1 MSQFTR
7 TVLSHSRKTTR
18 FPSSQIRKRCAST
31 ERAEPIRLSKLL
43 SQAAGVSR
51 REAERWILQGDV
63 TLSGQVVRMPQ
74 QLLTEEIAPGQLQA
88 HGKPVL
94 FRENNNTTSNNTRVL
109 LVHKMAGELV
119 ADSDPQ
125 GRPCVMH
132 RLKRL
137 LGSKQHFKAVGRLDM
152 MTEGLLILTN
162 DGMYAR
168 EMEMSN
174 LHRTYRVRV
183 HGRVSL
189 PYLERQ
195 LQHHNLYRPM
205 KVAVASAPLRGR
217 KRQEKSANTWLE
229 ITCSEGK
236 NRQVRKVLEQF
247 GCTYYIEWLRL
258 HFFRCFSFSHLKT
271 SLFATFLYFL
281 AFQVTVTRLIRVGF
295 GDFHLHNI
303 PAGSTLEVPM
313 KPVEKQRRQGSL
325 AARKRS
331 TPILPKDVSPV
342 EWVFPDASR

>member
-1 MSQFTR
+1 MNWLSRFTR
-7 TVLSHSRKTTR
+7 TICSHPMNQT
-18 FPSSQIRKRCAST
+18 IRSIRCSST
-31 ERAEPIRLSKLL
+31 ERMFEPIRLSKLL

-63 TLSGQVVRMPQ
+63 TLSGQVVRLPQ

-88 HGKPVL
+88 RGKPVL
-94 FRENNNTTSNNTRVL
+94 FRDNNSSSHTNNTRVI

-137 LGSKQHFKAVGRLDM
+137 LGSKQHFKAIGRLDM
-152 MTEGLLILTN
+152 MTEGLLLLTN

-183 HGRVSL
+183 HGRVSI

-195 LQHHNLYRPM
+195 LQRHSLYRPM
-205 KVAVASAPLRGR
+205 KVALASAPMRGR
-217 KRQEKSANTWLE
+217 KRNETSANTWLE

-247 GCTYYIEWLRL
+247 GCTYHR
-258 HFFRCFSFSHLKT
+258 
-271 SLFATFLYFL
+271 
-281 AFQVTVTRLIRVGF
+281 
-295 GDFHLHNI
+295 
-303 PAGSTLEVPM
+303 
-313 KPVEKQRRQGSL
+313 
-325 AARKRS
+325 
-331 TPILPKDVSPV
+331 VSPFS
-342 EWVFPDASR
+342 EYLSNIISTHSKLVFFVHSQ

>member
-1 MSQFTR
+1 
-7 TVLSHSRKTTR
+7 
-18 FPSSQIRKRCAST
+18 
-31 ERAEPIRLSKLL
+31 L
-43 SQAAGVSR
+43 SQAAGISR
-51 REAERWILQGDV
+51 REAERWIVQGDV
-63 TLSGQVVRMPQ
+63 TLSGQVVRLPQ
-74 QLLTEEIAPGQLQA
+74 QLVTEDIAPGQLQA

-94 FRENNNTTSNNTRVL
+94 LRDNQTKNTTNHNTRVI

-183 HGRVSL
+183 HGRVSI
-189 PYLERQ
+189 PYLQRQ
-195 LQHHNLYRPM
+195 LQYHSLYRPM
-205 KVAVASAPLRGR
+205 KVSLASTPLRGR
-217 KRQEKSANTWLE
+217 KRNEKSANTWLE

-247 GCTYYIEWLRL
+247 GCTFGSNFVLVYL
-258 HFFRCFSFSHLKT
+258 S
-271 SLFATFLYFL
+271 TFLH
-281 AFQVTVTRLIRVGF
+281 LIRF
-295 GDFHLHNI
+295 RSLH
-303 PAGSTLEVPM
+303 SF
-313 KPVEKQRRQGSL
+313 QY
-325 AARKRS
+325 
-331 TPILPKDVSPV
+331 TPYL
-342 EWVFPDASR
+342 

>member
-1 MSQFTR
+1 MFQLTR
-7 TVLSHSRKTTR
+7 NAVSGPKKSNNRIISSPLTR
-18 FPSSQIRKRCAST
+18 CPSIIRCASSERT
-31 ERAEPIRLSKLL
+31 ESIRLSKLL

-51 REAERWILQGDV
+51 REAERWIVQGDV
-63 TLSGQVVRMPQ
+63 TLYGQIVRLPQ
-74 QLLTEEIAPGQLQA
+74 QLITEDIAPGQLQA

-94 FRENNNTTSNNTRVL
+94 LREKHINSTKNINNNNTRVI

-183 HGRVSL
+183 HGRVSI
-189 PYLERQ
+189 PYLQRQ
-195 LQHHNLYRPM
+195 LQYHSLYRPM
-205 KVAVASAPLRGR
+205 KVALASEPLRGR
-217 KRQEKSANTWLE
+217 KRSEKSANTWLE

-247 GCTYYIEWLRL
+247 GCTLGVN
-258 HFFRCFSFSHLKT
+258 FDVCVFSTFVSSVSIRFT
-271 SLFATFLYFL
+271 LFLL
-281 AFQVTVTRLIRVGF
+281 
-295 GDFHLHNI
+295 
-303 PAGSTLEVPM
+303 
-313 KPVEKQRRQGSL
+313 
-325 AARKRS
+325 
-331 TPILPKDVSPV
+331 
-342 EWVFPDASR
+342 

>member
-1 MSQFTR
+1 M
-7 TVLSHSRKTTR
+7 
-18 FPSSQIRKRCAST
+18 IRCASS
-31 ERAEPIRLSKLL
+31 ERTEPIRLSKLL
-43 SQAAGVSR
+43 SKAAGVSR
-51 REAERWILQGDV
+51 REAERWIVQGDV
-63 TLSGQVVRMPQ
+63 TLFGQVVRLPQ
-74 QLLTEEIAPGQLQA
+74 QLITEEIAPGQLQA

-94 FRENNNTTSNNTRVL
+94 LRDNNNTTNNNTRVI

-183 HGRVSL
+183 HGRVSI
-189 PYLERQ
+189 PYLQRQ
-195 LQHHNLYRPM
+195 LQYHGLYRPM
-205 KVAVASAPLRGR
+205 KVALASAPLRGR
-217 KRQEKSANTWLE
+217 KRNEKSANTWLE

-247 GCTYYIEWLRL
+247 GL
-258 HFFRCFSFSHLKT
+258 
-271 SLFATFLYFL
+271 
-281 AFQVTVTRLIRVGF
+281 TVTRLIRVGF

-313 KPVEKQRRQGSL
+313 KPIEQQKRQGSL
-325 AARKRS
+325 VVRKKAA
-331 TPILPKDVSPV
+331 PPPPNDVSPV
-342 EWVFPDASR
+342 EWVFPETSR